1 MAAAMRAMRGLLLA
15 LIVPGLL
22 FCAVASARR
31 GVCLESYAWTVGEG
45 YRPVPQDCDPDE
57 RAGPA
62 MAAGF
67 YLRALGGALSGRAGR
82 SREDASRPLLDLVSR
97 RGKRSLGILAVAAA
111 ALLLVALASTLA
123 GKARSAL
130 IARLRQRHLL
140 RILHALPRFATPG
153 GLPLPLSGLL
163 VFVLV
168 VRLVPAGSR
177 FDYDVAG
184 VLWAGLSLALADGV
198 GAVLFRGLRHTLDV
212 ERSKPYAEALNLW
225 GGRPDRAVADVSRR
239 VRASQV
245 RGSILALLGGLLVV
259 EGVFSVNGLGETL
272 RDLVVD
278 RRGLDPL
285 LLCAVLVCFS
295 LFVLAVEWLP
305 VERALG
311 RRP

>member
-62 MAAGF
+62 TAAGF

-111 ALLLVALASTLA
+111 ALLLVALAS
-123 GKARSAL
+123 
-130 IARLRQRHLL
+130 
-140 RILHALPRFATPG
+140 RFATPG

-212 ERSKPYAEALNLW
+212 ERSKPYAEALNLG